1 MARTTATAGSTLAT
15 GRGAAPAVPAA
26 RAWRL
31 SPEAVWGFIF
41 CLPYVAVFAFF
52 VVYPIALRPLARQR
66 SGHLRA
72 LFNDPIYYR
81 TVVNTFLLL
90 VVGVNVK
97 MFLALTLSGY
107 LPCSPIDG
115 SSCCSSSSSCRGR
128 CRRSRPSSRRT
139 GCSTG
144 SGG

>member
-52 VVYPIALRPLARQR
+52 VVYPIGYGLWLGSDPDTY
-66 SGHLRA
+66 RA

-81 TVVNTFLLL
+81 TVVNTLLLL

-97 MFLALTLSGY
+97 ISW
-107 LPCSPIDG
+107 
-115 SSCCSSSSSCRGR
+115 R
-128 CRRSRPSSRRT
+128 
-139 GCSTG
+139 
-144 SGG
+144 